1 MIPDPVGK
9 RERSARPD
17 ADPSTHAA
25 PAERPP
31 ALLALLGLCGIG
43 QRCGKANGGAEVFF
57 FFFSF
62 APVLQKTF
70 RVVMCP
76 CSQALDRLPHARP
89 ILITAIVLHLH
100 LNLYLVRMVTG
111 YLRGGYL
118 PNVRAGLNALKVV
131 TVLRVR

>member
-1 MIPDPVGK
+1 
-9 RERSARPD
+9 
-17 ADPSTHAA
+17 
-25 PAERPP
+25 
-31 ALLALLGLCGIG
+31 
-43 QRCGKANGGAEVFF
+43 
-57 FFFSF
+57 
-62 APVLQKTF
+62 
-70 RVVMCP
+70 MCP